1 MSGFSIEPY
10 YCLVAYYDGG
20 DDDDGFSYCIMALHG
35 YENFNLHP
43 LAHVK
48 YTYIYEAQ
56 QQHRKLWIVKRLR
69 ANTSIMPPFYSS
81 PIYSNNNNLLHGWLI
96 LHGWTFFHPRNEIWK
111 MLINSCIWM
120 IYYMGILNLSLEFF
134 FVGGMKCGKWSSKHY
149 TIENHEWHG
158 ADEFSLEP

>member
-20 DDDDGFSYCIMALHG
+20 DDDDPFSYCIMALHG

-81 PIYSNNNNLLHGWLI
+81 PIYSNNNNLLHG
-96 LHGWTFFHPRNEIWK
+96 
-111 MLINSCIWM
+111 
-120 IYYMGILNLSLEFF
+120 
-134 FVGGMKCGKWSSKHY
+134 
-149 TIENHEWHG
+149 
-158 ADEFSLEP
+158 